1 MCLSVPMKILKIEN
15 DQALCELGETEQLV
29 SLALMDPQPEPGQYL
44 MVHAGFA
51 INVINEEEARK
62 NLELLQ
68 ELADFHGEMLEAEEK
83 EELK

>member
-51 INVINEEEARK
+51 INLINEEEARK

>member
-1 MCLSVPMKILKIEN
+1 MKILKIEN

-51 INVINEEEARK
+51 INIINEEEARN